1 MFFRLFNPQPLFT
14 PAFNSTDILSLQ
26 TKSNKKIFHKTK
38 DFDITY
44 ITNSRGFRGKEYDYK
59 KEAHLS
65 RILVLGD
72 YLFINLIDFISE
84 IYHCKFP
91 CF

>member
-72 YLFINLIDFISE
+72 SFTFGIGVDESD
-84 IYHCKFP
+84 IY